1 MYKGMRSDKSMW
13 ATEYRSGISGT
24 TMYFSVTA
32 NECTHTGGGVPLRH
46 RTLLTTSRLSLPD
59 GILATR

>member
-1 MYKGMRSDKSMW
+1 MSMRV
-13 ATEYRSGISGT
+13 TEYRSGISGT

-32 NECTHTGGGVPLRH
+32 NECTHAGAIVPPRH
-46 RTLLTTSRLSLPD
+46 RTLPITCRLLLPA